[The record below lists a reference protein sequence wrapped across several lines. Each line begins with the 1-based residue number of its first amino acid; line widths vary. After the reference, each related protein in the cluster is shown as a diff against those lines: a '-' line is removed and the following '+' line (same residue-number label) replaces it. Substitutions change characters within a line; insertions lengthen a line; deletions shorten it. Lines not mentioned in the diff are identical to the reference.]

1 MTGRILLLLGSIA
14 MLAACTKTPE
24 IQTGSDAEVINGNLH
39 RVDNASFKMSYVDP
53 DANFAKYNRVLVK
66 PLGLNN
72 VEIIQPTDSVNT
84 VGRRD
89 WVLTD
94 EDKIML
100 SEAYMEAM
108 KEQLETKGGYA
119 LATEPAD
126 DVLEI
131 SAMITAIAP
140 TAAKDDNS
148 SRGVGRTRVYTE
160 GSGSMSIAI
169 AYGDSETGEVLG
181 LAKDSRAN
189 NNTNW
194 GVNNAVTN
202 RSDVR
207 RMLSSWA
214 SNIRAGLD
222 RVHGKQ

>member
-14 MLAACTKTPE
+14 MLAACAKTPE
-24 IQTGSDAEVINGNLH
+24 VQTGANAEVINGNLH
-39 RVDNASFKMSYVDP
+39 KVDNASFKVAYVDP
-53 DANFAKYNRVLVK
+53 DADFTKYNRVLVK
-66 PLGLNN
+66 PLGLDN
-72 VEIIQPTDSVNT
+72 VEIIQPSSSSSI
-84 VGRRD
+84 VGNKD

-94 EDKIML
+94 SDKAML
-100 SEAYMEAM
+100 SEAYMDAM

-119 LATEPAD
+119 LTSEPAD

-131 SAMITAIAP
+131 SAILTAIAP
-140 TAAKDDNS
+140 SAAKDDNM

-160 GSGSMSIAI
+160 GAGSMSIAV

-181 LAKDSRAN
+181 LAKDSRAS
-189 NNTNW
+189 NNTSF
-194 GVNNAVTN
+194 GINNSVTN

-214 SNIRAGLD
+214 ANIRVGLD

>member
-14 MLAACTKTPE
+14 MLAACAKTPE
-24 IQTGSDAEVINGNLH
+24 IQTGANAEVIDGNLH
-39 RVDNASFKMSYVDP
+39 RVNNASFKVSYVDP
-53 DANFAKYNRVLVK
+53 DADFTKYKRVLVT
-66 PLGLNN
+66 PLGLDN
-72 VEIIQPTDSVNT
+72 VEIIQPSSSSAI
-84 VGRRD
+84 VGRKD

-94 EDKIML
+94 KDKAML

-119 LATEPAD
+119 LTNEPAD

-131 SAMITAIAP
+131 SAMITTIAP
-140 TAAKDDNS
+140 SAPKDDNT
-148 SRGVGRTRVYTE
+148 SRGAGRTQVYTE
-160 GSGSMSIAI
+160 GAGSMAIAV

-181 LAKDSRAN
+181 LAKDSRAS
-189 NNTNW
+189 NTTNF
-194 GVNNAVTN
+194 GVNNSVTN

-214 SNIRAGLD
+214 SNIRVGLD

>member
-14 MLAACTKTPE
+14 MLAACAKTPE
-24 IQTGSDAEVINGNLH
+24 IQTGADAEVINGNLH
-39 RVDNASFKMSYVDP
+39 KVDNASFKLSYVDP
-53 DANFAKYNRVLVK
+53 DADFTKYQRVLVK
-66 PLGLNN
+66 PLGLDN
-72 VEIIQPTDSVNT
+72 VEIIQPSSASTV
-84 VGRRD
+84 VGRKD

-94 EDKIML
+94 KDKAML

-119 LATEPAD
+119 LTNEPAD

-131 SAMITAIAP
+131 SAMITTIAP
-140 TAAKDDNS
+140 SAPRDDNS
-148 SRGVGRTRVYTE
+148 SRGVGRTQVYTE
-160 GSGSMSIAI
+160 GAGSMAIAV

-181 LAKDSRAN
+181 LAKDARAS
-189 NNTNW
+189 NNTSF
-194 GVNNAVTN
+194 GVNNSVTN

-214 SNIRAGLD
+214 SNIRVGLD